1 MKKSFFGPLGL
12 ILACGVL
19 LVAPLARGGTSQD
32 SKDKRLSGMSIV
44 GNDEAP
50 KSLAIVPWKASDLGD
65 TLDVLSGLDD
75 GRQPVDKDVF
85 LRELDYYEIRAG
97 VHGTG
102 GPDHESSIARH

>member
-1 MKKSFFGPLGL
+1 MVRAFICSLAVILLASAAQGEEPPEEGDKL
-12 ILACGVL
+12 IG
-19 LVAPLARGGTSQD
+19 
-32 SKDKRLSGMSIV
+32 GMSIV

-65 TLDVLSGLDD
+65 TLDVVRGLDD

-97 VHGTG
+97 AHAAD
-102 GPDHESSIARH
+102 GPGHDSSIARH